1 MPYTLSHLP
10 SWFTLVVVVVVII
23 IIIIIKIYLSYQGD
37 AEVWVEEKLAGP
49 KASFRTN

>member
-1 MPYTLSHLP
+1 MPYTLSQLP
-10 SWFTLVVVVVVII
+10 GWFTLVVVV
-23 IIIIIKIYLSYQGD
+23 IIIIKIYLSYQGD